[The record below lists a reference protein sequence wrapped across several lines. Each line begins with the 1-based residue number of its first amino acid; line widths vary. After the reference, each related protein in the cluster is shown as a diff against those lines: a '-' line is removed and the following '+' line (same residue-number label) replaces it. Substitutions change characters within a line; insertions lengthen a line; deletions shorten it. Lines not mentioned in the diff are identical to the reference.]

1 MLLKQ
6 SMKKKK
12 CFAKNDKNILQ
23 QIIYILQEFFFFY
36 YQVLVKVLGQERER
50 EEPTNNFTLW
60 HFKNM
65 GFTAILFKKI
75 TQTNYNFSP
84 SN

>member
-23 QIIYILQEFFFFY
+23 QIIYILQEFFFFIIKF
-36 YQVLVKVLGQERER
+36 L
-50 EEPTNNFTLW
+50 
-60 HFKNM
+60 
-65 GFTAILFKKI
+65 
-75 TQTNYNFSP
+75 
-84 SN
+84 

>member
-23 QIIYILQEFFFFY
+23 QIIYILQEFFFY
-36 YQVLVKVLGQERER
+36 YQVLVKVLGQDIFFYLL
-50 EEPTNNFTLW
+50 NVLVLKSIFTPPPFLYQLTLIR
-60 HFKNM
+60 NM
-65 GFTAILFKKI
+65 
-75 TQTNYNFSP
+75 
-84 SN
+84 